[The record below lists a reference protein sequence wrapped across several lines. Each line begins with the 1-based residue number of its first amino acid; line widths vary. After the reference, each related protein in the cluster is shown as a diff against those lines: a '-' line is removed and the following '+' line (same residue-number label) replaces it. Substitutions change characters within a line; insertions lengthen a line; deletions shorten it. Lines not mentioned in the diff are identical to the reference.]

1 MAKNM
6 NERGD
11 HPSATDLD
19 AIAEEQK
26 AAAATGGKAL
36 EDIDREIKELELE
49 AKRLQVEELRISTSE
64 AKARRESRKRENVQ
78 RQAQLKTDRDNLA
91 NIQSQCSHLQG
102 GKPDDVLNGDGKPA
116 LTVARMLDGE
126 TFLIQCPR
134 CRLKKLTPHPNLRKT
149 DPERY
154 EQEKA
159 KTDALLKLAKRNGLD
174 WMLGPTFKFTD
185 ENGSSFIPERV

>member
-11 HPSATDLD
+11 KPSAADLD
-19 AIAEEQK
+19 AAAEEQQ
-26 AAAATGGKAL
+26 AVVATSGRAL

-49 AKRLQVEELRISTSE
+49 AKRLQLEELRITTSE
-64 AKARRESRKRENVQ
+64 SKARRESRKRENVQ
-78 RQAQLKTDRDNLA
+78 RQAQLKADRDNLA
-91 NIQSQCSHLQG
+91 SIQAQCSHLQG

-126 TFLIQCPR
+126 TYLIQCPR
-134 CRLKKLTPHPNLRKT
+134 CRLKKLTPHPNLKKT

-154 EQEKA
+154 EKEKA
-159 KTDALLKLAKRNGLD
+159 ETDALMKMAKRNGLD
-174 WMLGPTFKFTD
+174 WMQGPTFKFTD